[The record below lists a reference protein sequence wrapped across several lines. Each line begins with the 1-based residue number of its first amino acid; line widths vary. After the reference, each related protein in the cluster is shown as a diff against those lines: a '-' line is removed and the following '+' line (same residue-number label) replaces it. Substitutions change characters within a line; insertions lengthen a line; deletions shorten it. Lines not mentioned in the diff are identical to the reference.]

1 MKRLPLITSL
11 VICVGAI
18 ATIVLNVHSCR
29 GRNAVQ
35 TPPEPPKTLSAAD
48 RTQAL
53 IRERMS
59 DPNYTN
65 GLAILA
71 DRQARLASLSH
82 EAADEF
88 ATWSTNFFASNAVAR
103 ALFENI
109 GKLAGEGMSP
119 TNADFAAKVAELESM
134 MAADPRGRYL
144 LDKRA
149 MIAEALA
156 EQGRITSA
164 FIGGRLYRQMRE
176 HAGEEAEAARLY
188 REKLIAEGKIKPPVP
203 RPRPA
208 MTNGMTSPRTAGW
221 WTNQPALPPRAPSPA
236 GSDGQSKKENGK

>member
-1 MKRLPLITSL
+1 
-11 VICVGAI
+11 
-18 ATIVLNVHSCR
+18 
-29 GRNAVQ
+29 
-35 TPPEPPKTLSAAD
+35 
-48 RTQAL
+48 
-53 IRERMS
+53 
-59 DPNYTN
+59 
-65 GLAILA
+65 
-71 DRQARLASLSH
+71 
-82 EAADEF
+82 
-88 ATWSTNFFASNAVAR
+88 
-103 ALFENI
+103 
-109 GKLAGEGMSP
+109 MSP

-149 MIAEALA
+149 MITEALA

-176 HAGEEAEAARLY
+176 HTGEEAEAARLY